1 MCLLC
6 VKREKLHEGG
16 EKMLT
21 IQIRLVFPEDEAEPV
36 PIELEKTEKTAGEN
50 HASRQH
56 HLKHER
62 QLRGW
67 SQADLAARIGS
78 VPKTV
83 GRWERGLVFPSPYF
97 QQRLVDLFG
106 KDTEALGLI
115 R

>member
-1 MCLLC
+1 
-6 VKREKLHEGG
+6 
-16 EKMLT
+16 MLT
-21 IQIRLVFPEDEAEPV
+21 IQIHLVFPGDDAESV
-36 PIELEKTEKTAGEN
+36 PIELEKTEGSGGEN
-50 HASRQH
+50 HSSRH
-56 HLKHER
+56 HTLKYER

-83 GRWERGLVFPSPYF
+83 SRWERGLVSPSPYF